1 MNLEALHYV
10 KQACRKRT
18 NTVQFHLN
26 GVPKIGKFK
35 EYRSRTVIYL
45 GLEVREN
52 GELLFNGYTISVG
65 HDEKVLEM
73 DGGND
78 CKTV

>member
-1 MNLEALHYV
+1 M
-10 KQACRKRT
+10 
-18 NTVQFHLN
+18 
-26 GVPKIGKFK
+26 
-35 EYRSRTVIYL
+35 IYL

-52 GELLFNGYTISVG
+52 GELLFTGYTISVG